1 MDLPDSAFIRVIN
14 RRQVLALAFGA
25 MVGWSWV
32 ALTGVW
38 IAGAGALGAMLAFGI
53 GGAIVIFVG
62 LTYAELAAAMP
73 LVGGEHVY
81 SHRALGRTASFVC
94 TWAILLGYASVV
106 AFEAVALPTVLE
118 YLVPGFSR
126 GYLWTIA
133 GWDVNVTWFLTGAL
147 AAVVMTVINILG
159 IRTAARL
166 QALVVV
172 IVLLS
177 GLGLFSGAVVA
188 GDTGNAA
195 PLFSGGLAGM
205 LSVLVMVPFMF
216 VGFDVI
222 PQSAE
227 EIDLPFAAIGRL
239 LVVSIL
245 LAILWYALVI
255 GAVAMALP
263 APERAISALPTADAA
278 AALFSG
284 SWAGKLLVIGG
295 IAGILTSWNA
305 FLIGGSRALYA
316 LAKAGQVPSTFAALH
331 SRYRTPHHAV
341 LLVGGLAVFAPLFG
355 RPAMVWL
362 VDAGGLGIVT
372 AYAMVALSFL
382 VLRAKEPD
390 MDRPYRVRH
399 GKLVGYLAFVLS
411 LALASLYLPWSPAA
425 LLWPHEW
432 LIVIGWCVLGALFQW
447 FSATRSRA
455 RLD

>member
-1 MDLPDSAFIRVIN
+1 MPHSAFIRVIN

-38 IAGAGALGAMLAFGI
+38 IAGAGAVGAMLAFGI
-53 GGAIVIFVG
+53 GGGIVIFVG

-81 SHRALGRTASFVC
+81 SYRALGRTASFVC

-133 GWDVNVTWFLTGAL
+133 GWDVNLTWVLTGAL

-188 GDTGNAA
+188 GDTGNSA

-205 LSVLVMVPFMF
+205 LSILVMVPFMF

-227 EIDLPFAAIGRL
+227 EIDLPFAAIGQL

-245 LAILWYALVI
+245 LAILWYMLVI
-255 GAVAMALP
+255 VAVAMALP
-263 APERAISALPTADAA
+263 ESERAISVLPTADAA
-278 AALFSG
+278 AALFNG
-284 SWAGKLLVIGG
+284 SWAGKLLVVGG

-331 SRYRTPHHAV
+331 PRHRTPHHAI
-341 LLVGGLAVFAPLFG
+341 LLVGGLAVVAPFFG

-390 MDRPYRVRH
+390 MDRPYRVRN
-399 GKLVGYLAFVLS
+399 GKLIGYLAFILS
-411 LALASLYLPWSPAA
+411 LSIASLYLPWSPAA
-425 LLWPHEW
+425 LVWPHEW
-432 LIVIGWCVLGALFQW
+432 MIVIGWCVLGVLFQW

-455 RLD
+455 AL